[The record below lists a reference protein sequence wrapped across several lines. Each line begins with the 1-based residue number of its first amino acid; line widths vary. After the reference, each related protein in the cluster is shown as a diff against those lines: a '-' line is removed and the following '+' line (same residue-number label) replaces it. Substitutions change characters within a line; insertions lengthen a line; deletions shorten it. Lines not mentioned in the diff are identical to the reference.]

1 MYFHPAVSER
11 RTFLKGAAASAVLAT
26 AAHAASDPGPVSEA
40 TTPLNILILGG
51 TGFTGPE
58 QVRYALA
65 RGHKVTLLN
74 RNNRPDMFKDEV
86 THLVGDLGA
95 DVSAL
100 QGRDFDVV
108 IDNPTTFPFWVRNA
122 AQYLKGHTRHYI
134 FISTI
139 SVYADNSVKG
149 QDESAA
155 TLPMP
160 AGVDPYTLA
169 REHLAPQYYG
179 PLKAFAEKE
188 VETHYPG
195 ISTII
200 RPGLIVGP
208 LDQSDRFTYWPVRI
222 AKGGRVLAPN
232 SPHDATQIIDSRDI
246 AEWTIRMA
254 EQRAFGTYN
263 AMGPAQPLTMGG
275 MLTGIKDALGSDAA
289 FVWVP
294 ADFLRQHDVNGWIN
308 MPAWVPSEGPSGGL
322 LTRNNARAMA
332 RGLTFRP
339 LAVTARDTLAWHR
352 TRPAEEQLRVE
363 NAGRAGIT
371 AAKEAEVLTAWAADR
386 KTKPS

>member
-1 MYFHPAVSER
+1 MYFHPTVSER
-11 RTFLKGAAASAVLAT
+11 RAFLKGAAASAVMART
-26 AAHAASDPGPVSEA
+26 AQAAPDTVVIA
-40 TTPLNILILGG
+40 KAATPLNILILGG

-86 THLVGDLGA
+86 THLVGDLSS

-100 QGRDFDVV
+100 KGRDFDVV
-108 IDNPTTFPFWVRNA
+108 IDNPTTFPFWVCNA

-149 QDESAA
+149 QDETAA
-155 TLPMP
+155 TLPLA
-160 AGVDPYTLA
+160 AGIDPYTLA

-195 ISTII
+195 INTVI

-208 LDQSDRFTYWPVRI
+208 RDQSDRFTYWPLRVS
-222 AKGGRVLAPN
+222 KGGRVLAPGN
-232 SPHDATQIIDSRDI
+232 PSDATQFIDSRDI
-246 AEWTIRMA
+246 AEWTVRMA
-254 EQRAFGTYN
+254 EQRAFGAYN
-263 AMGPAQPLTMGG
+263 AVGPATPLAMGA
-275 MLTGIKDALGSDAA
+275 MLDGIKDAVSSDAA

-294 ADFLRQHDVNGWIN
+294 ADFLRARDVNGWIN
-308 MPAWVPSEGPSGGL
+308 MPAWVPADGPSAGL
-322 LTRNNARAMA
+322 LTRSNARALA

-339 LAVTARDTLAWHR
+339 LAVTARDTLAWHK
-352 TRPAEEQLRVE
+352 TRPPEEQQRVA

-371 AAKEAEVLTAWAADR
+371 AAKEAEVLAAWSDE
-386 KTKPS
+386 KTKRS